1 MILVNTSI
9 WVNHLRRHDAVLAA
23 HLEAGEVLC
32 HPYVSGEL
40 SLGPLNRRRE
50 VLELLAALPSA
61 LVISHDEAMAFV
73 EHRRLAGLGV
83 GWVDV
88 HLAASAVV
96 SRARL
101 WTADPR
107 LRRHGSCPA
116 SRAVNEKGRPRPSD
130 RRAFCE
136 GLR

>member
-1 MILVNTSI
+1 MILVDTSF

-32 HPYVSGEL
+32 HPYVIGEIG
-40 SLGPLNRRRE
+40 LGLLKQRRE

-61 LVISHDEAMAFV
+61 LIVSHDEAMAFV
-73 EHRRLAGLGV
+73 EQRRLAGLGV

-96 SRARL
+96 SRAKL
-101 WTADPR
+101 WTADRRLADVARR
-107 LRRHGSCPA
+107 LRLQP
-116 SRAVNEKGRPRPSD
+116 
-130 RRAFCE
+130 
-136 GLR
+136 

>member
-1 MILVNTSI
+1 MILVDTSI

-32 HPYVSGEL
+32 HPYVIGEIG
-40 SLGPLNRRRE
+40 LGLLKQRRD

-61 LVISHDEAMAFV
+61 LVVGHDEAMAFV
-73 EHRRLAGLGV
+73 EQRRLAGLGV

-96 SRARL
+96 SRAKL
-101 WTADPR
+101 WTADRR
-107 LRRHGSCPA
+107 LADVAR
-116 SRAVNEKGRPRPSD
+116 V
-130 RRAFCE
+130 
-136 GLR
+136 LRLEP